1 MSPYRRLFLVVAL
14 LVLSLIPSAA
24 PLRAADSSMVT
35 VSPKVRKDI
44 ASDRVRVLVQL
55 RLPGRGHVPEGRLT
69 NAAASLQRSD
79 IAKLRGYVLG
89 RLNKYNYRVVHQYD
103 YVPFVALEIDASA
116 LAELEGAPISVDR
129 VFEDSIK
136 TPLLPQSVPLI
147 GGDVAWGRGFD
158 GSGVV
163 VAGLDTGVEST
174 SPMPPAQAF
183 AEARHSTT
191 PTPPTTT
198 SRPPAGAQTNRTGA

>member
-69 NAAASLQRSD
+69 NAAASLQPSD
-79 IAKLRGYVLG
+79 IAKLRAYLLG

-103 YVPFVALEIDASA
+103 YLPFLA
-116 LAELEGAPISVDR
+116 LALSA
-129 VFEDSIK
+129 
-136 TPLLPQSVPLI
+136 
-147 GGDVAWGRGFD
+147 
-158 GSGVV
+158 
-163 VAGLDTGVEST
+163 
-174 SPMPPAQAF
+174 
-183 AEARHSTT
+183 
-191 PTPPTTT
+191 TPPPELDV
-198 SRPPAGAQTNRTGA
+198 PPLSL